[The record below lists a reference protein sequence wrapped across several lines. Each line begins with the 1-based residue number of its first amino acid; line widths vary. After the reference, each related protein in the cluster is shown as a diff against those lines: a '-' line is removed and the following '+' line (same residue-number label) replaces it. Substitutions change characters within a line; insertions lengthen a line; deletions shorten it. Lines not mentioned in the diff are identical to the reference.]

1 VYCKRH
7 KDSRESCLTKP
18 FRYFLNLLP
27 FNNLLRTTATLR
39 TKKSNKTKDLDT
51 TSNTDINNNLQDTS
65 GAGDQHSVSRFKNRI
80 KKVQANASLDDQS
93 IMDELNSTCVMC
105 LAEDSSIG
113 NDLLLSCEK
122 IYSSQ
127 PAMMFKYHIGMC
139 FFIFI
144 SISLVLFISELKKY
158 VFFYKYLN
166 SKIIYEIYF
175 RIFLYYVTVC
185 FGLCVFSLSF
195 FLSIKSL
202 PKVKDKIINFIRF
215 LIKFF
220 FN

>member
-1 VYCKRH
+1 MLEESLSPLKFSFNFLFTNNKNKNTEFNPITLRFKSKEVYCKRH
-7 KDSRESCLTKP
+7 KDSRESCVTKP

-27 FNNLLRTTATLR
+27 FSNNLLRTTATLR

-51 TSNTDINNNLQDTS
+51 TSSSTDINNNLQDTS
-65 GAGDQHSVSRFKNRI
+65 VAGGDQHSVSRFKNRI

-127 PAMMFKYHIGMC
+127 PAMMFKYE
-139 FFIFI
+139 FFI
-144 SISLVLFISELKKY
+144 
-158 VFFYKYLN
+158 
-166 SKIIYEIYF
+166 
-175 RIFLYYVTVC
+175 
-185 FGLCVFSLSF
+185 
-195 FLSIKSL
+195 
-202 PKVKDKIINFIRF
+202 
-215 LIKFF
+215 
-220 FN
+220 